1 MDPAPPPPPTPRRLL
16 VISHGFPPYYGGAEH
31 AAGYLARAAAA
42 SGRWTV
48 EVLTSDIGG
57 RLPARES
64 WHGCD
69 VLRVR
74 TRKRAWARHTAPE
87 LLDFLRAATAC
98 RAVSPPDWILAHFSL
113 PAGGVARTFARR
125 FGAPY
130 AVVLQGSDVPGYQNR
145 RFGPLYA
152 LVRPWLRRV
161 WRDAAAVF
169 AVSES
174 LRDLARRAWP
184 GGRVEV
190 IPNGVDPALFQPLE
204 NRAARTSNPWKTAV
218 ATAQLIERKG
228 LQYLLDA
235 LASLPPELRGRW
247 RLKLCG
253 AGPYEAALRRRARE
267 RGLADQVEFA
277 GLVAHAALPE
287 LYRAADV
294 FALPSLQEGLPLALV
309 EALACGLPA
318 VATTVGGIPT
328 VLRDGENGLLVP
340 PADAPALA
348 RALTRLLTEEP
359 LLDRLA
365 AAARAS
371 VAPWSWARLWERY
384 EARMP
389 GPGVASSGRSAVSGP
404 A

>member
-1 MDPAPPPPPTPRRLL
+1 MSPEPPATPPRRLL

-48 EVLTSDIGG
+48 EALTSDIGG
-57 RLPARES
+57 RLPARET

-69 VLRVR
+69 VIRVR

-87 LLDFLRAATAC
+87 LLDFFRAATAC
-98 RAVSPPDWILAHFSL
+98 RAVSQPDWIFAHFSL

-125 FGAPY
+125 LGAPY

-174 LRDLARRAWP
+174 LRTLARRTWP
-184 GGRVEV
+184 GGRIEV
-190 IPNGVDPALFQPLE
+190 IPNGVDPDLFQPLE
-204 NRAARTSNPWKTAV
+204 NRAVRTSNPWKTAV
-218 ATAQLIERKG
+218 VTAQLIERKG

-235 LASLPPELRGRW
+235 LASLPPDVRGRL
-247 RLKLCG
+247 RLKVYG
-253 AGPYEAALRRRARE
+253 TGPYADALRRRAQAA
-267 RGLADQVEFA
+267 GLTDRVEFA
-277 GLVAHAALPE
+277 GLVEHEALPD
-287 LYRAADV
+287 LYRTADLFV
-294 FALPSLQEGLPLALV
+294 LPSLEEGLPLALV
-309 EALACGLPA
+309 EAMASGLPA
-318 VATTVGGIPT
+318 IATAVGGIPT
-328 VLRDGENGLLVP
+328 LVRDGENGLLVP

-348 RALTRLLTEEP
+348 RALTRLLTEET
-359 LLDRLA
+359 LLERLA
-365 AAARAS
+365 SAARAS

-384 EARMP
+384 EARMT